1 MPAPILAFPAIA
13 PVVGG
18 ASKLVPPLMQNPML
32 MGGAGMLAGAAAR
45 PVMDTMGRVIDY
57 GAGAPVN
64 METAKERGLAGVA
77 GGLVDNLTMGA
88 TDFDKR
94 GESKKQKDTKDF
106 LRKFIFGTQGD
117 AARKTRD
124 ELGGGNI
131 TSFSPGPRPELGE
144 FNYSF
149 DASERAKSADFM
161 RNMMAAKAN
170 NAVLQQR
177 RR

>member
-1 MPAPILAFPAIA
+1 MSSPMVGLLDAVPAYRNMRGY
-13 PVVGG
+13 VGG
-18 ASKLVPPLMQNPML
+18 Y
-32 MGGAGMLAGAAAR
+32 
-45 PVMDTMGRVIDY
+45 DTQQTPFEV
-57 GAGAPVN
+57 
-64 METAKERGLAGVA
+64 AKERGLAGVA

-124 ELGGGNI
+124 EMGGGDI

-144 FNYSF
+144 FNFNF
-149 DASERAKSADFM
+149 DA
-161 RNMMAAKAN
+161 NPNTQMMKPSPGFAGMI
-170 NAVLQQR
+170 
-177 RR
+177 